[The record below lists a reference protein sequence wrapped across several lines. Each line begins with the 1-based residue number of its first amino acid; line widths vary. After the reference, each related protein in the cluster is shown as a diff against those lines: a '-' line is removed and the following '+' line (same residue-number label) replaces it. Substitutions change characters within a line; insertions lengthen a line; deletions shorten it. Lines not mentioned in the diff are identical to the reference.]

1 MCSRPPHLEFHS
13 EVCGAADGSIATQF
27 DEEQTKSKLI
37 LLLVLSGGH
46 KLQPQDVIFNAVQ
59 VVMAYFIFLKAQK

>member
-1 MCSRPPHLEFHS
+1 M
-13 EVCGAADGSIATQF
+13 CGAADGSTATQF

-37 LLLVLSGGH
+37 LLLLLSDGH